1 MIPPQTLTIIN
12 TRNLHDCLDNA
23 KFEAMSI
30 GEQNIIL
37 ELQIYVLRI
46 DILIL
51 ASNNQYDWRAVKLT
65 LGKVLRKFISL
76 SKQIELML
84 NSNALSDKNW
94 LYEALEQTKKLTA
107 LIRETS
113 VQFCDITVS
122 QY

>member
-1 MIPPQTLTIIN
+1 MIPPKTLTIIN

-23 KFEAMSI
+23 KFEAISI

-46 DILIL
+46 DILVL
-51 ASNNQYDWRAVKLT
+51 ASNNQCDWRA

-76 SKQIELML
+76 SKQIESML
-84 NSNALSDKNW
+84 NSNALSEKNW
-94 LYEALEQTKKLTA
+94 LYETLEQTKKLIA
-107 LIRETS
+107 LIREIN

-122 QY
+122 QN

>member
-1 MIPPQTLTIIN
+1 
-12 TRNLHDCLDNA
+12 
-23 KFEAMSI
+23 MSI

-51 ASNNQYDWRAVKLT
+51 ASNNQYDWRAVTLT